1 MSLEISVKRN
11 KMKILITGGNGYI
24 AKSLH
29 NALKN
34 DYQVHTISRDT
45 CNLIDS
51 FEVQKFFA
59 TREFDVVIHCA
70 VEGGSRLVP
79 DSSTVLDNNLKM
91 YYNLLANKHK
101 FKKLIHLG
109 SGAEDYARDTP
120 YGLSKYVIKKSIEQ
134 QDNFYNI
141 QIFGLFDEN
150 ELDTRFIKSNIK
162 RYISKEPISINVHK
176 KMSFFYM
183 KDLVKVIKHTIDTPP
198 ARLLKQVHCSYVVD
212 YTLREIA
219 DMINELGDYKVP
231 VHMTEEFGEDY
242 VAPSR
247 IQYSIKLLGL
257 RQGITNAYKKLLN
270 E

>member
-1 MSLEISVKRN
+1 
-11 KMKILITGGNGYI
+11 MKVLITGGNGYI
-24 AKSLH
+24 AKSLYDT
-29 NALKN
+29 LKN
-34 DYQVHTISRDT
+34 DYEVFTVNRNT
-45 CNLIDS
+45 CNLTDS
-51 FEVQKFFA
+51 FEVLKYFSS
-59 TREFDVVIHCA
+59 REFDVVIHCA
-70 VEGGSRLVP
+70 VEGGSRLNP

-134 QDNFYNI
+134 QDNFYNV

-162 RYISKEPISINVHK
+162 RYISKEPMSIDVHK

-183 KDLVKVIKHTIDTPP
+183 KDLVKVIRYVIDNPP
-198 ARLLKQVHCSYVVD
+198 TKLLKQVHCSYVRD

-231 VHMTEEFGEDY
+231 IHMTEKFGEDY
-242 VAPSR
+242 TAPSR
-247 IQYSIKLLGL
+247 IQYSIKFLGL
-257 RQGITNAYKKLLN
+257 KQGIANVYKKLLN

>member
-1 MSLEISVKRN
+1 
-11 KMKILITGGNGYI
+11 MKVLITGGNGYI

-29 NALKN
+29 NTLKN
-34 DYQVHTISRDT
+34 DYQVSTISRDVCDLT
-45 CNLIDS
+45 DS
-51 FEVQKFFA
+51 FEVLKYFSS
-59 TREFDVVIHCA
+59 REFDVVIHCA
-70 VEGGSRLVP
+70 VEGGSRLSP
-79 DSSTVLDNNLKM
+79 DSNTVLDNNLKM

-134 QDNFYNI
+134 QDNFYSI

-162 RYISKEPISINVHK
+162 RYINKEPINIDVHK

-183 KDLVKVIKHTIDTPP
+183 KDFIKVIRHIIDNPTT
-198 ARLLKQVHCSYVVD
+198 RLLKQVHCSYVVD

-231 VHMTEEFGEDY
+231 IHMTEKFGEDY
-242 VAPSR
+242 IAPSR
-247 IQYSIKLLGL
+247 IQYRIKFLGL
-257 RQGITNAYKKLLN
+257 RQGIANVYKKLLN